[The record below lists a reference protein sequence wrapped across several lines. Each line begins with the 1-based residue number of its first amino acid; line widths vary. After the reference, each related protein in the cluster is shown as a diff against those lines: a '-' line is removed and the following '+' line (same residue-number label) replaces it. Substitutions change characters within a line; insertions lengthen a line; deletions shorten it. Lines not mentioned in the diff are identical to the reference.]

1 MLKPTRSP
9 QIRYGIPVLTVGLI
23 LLLRL
28 LLTPAIGKASP
39 FLLFTVAVMVSAWY
53 GGLFPGIQ
61 ATLLSAIVIIYFFL
75 EPNNTLTVS
84 NLADAVLLVL
94 FTLIGLTISWLTDK
108 LHLATKQAEF
118 NLRQAQRQQEEL
130 RESEERFRL
139 LVEGVK
145 DYAIVM
151 LDPSGHVVSWN
162 AGAENVTG
170 YREKEIVGRHS
181 SCFFPAEDI
190 ELGKPEQELK
200 IAAETGRFADEGWRV
215 RQDGTQFWASVAIA
229 ALLDET
235 GNLRGFSKVM
245 RDITARKLAED
256 RLKRIEW
263 LLTQK
268 HPQVV
273 EQYQQPYGDLTELN
287 TNRTILDAVG
297 AEVLHDI
304 AGDYLDLLQ
313 TSSAVYEKNGDY
325 AMGIFTSGWCRF
337 MDSASR
343 RLCAAG
349 DHREA
354 LACGKW
360 HCHESCWTK
369 ASKPSIETGQPVDIE
384 CAGGIRLYAVPIYA
398 GDEIVG
404 SINFGYGDPPQ
415 DPEKLKE
422 LAERYGVSVG
432 ELQQQARSYESRPAY
447 IIEIAK
453 KRLQNS
459 AKLIGE
465 IVKRKRY
472 EKEIRQLND
481 NLEILVKKRTAQ
493 LEEAN
498 KELEAF
504 SYSVSH
510 DLRAPIRHI
519 SGFAE
524 LLQKRAAAG
533 LDETALRY
541 LNTIMET
548 AKHAGNIVDDLL
560 AFSRMS
566 RAEMRHNAVN
576 ITRLLEDVLRDIQ
589 LETEG
594 RNIVWKIEDLPEVRG
609 DVSMLGLVLRNL
621 LSNAVKYTR
630 TRDRAEIEIGSS
642 KTEQEVVF
650 FVRDNG
656 VGFDMKYAD
665 KLFGVFQRLHSA
677 SEFEGTGIGLANVR
691 RIVHRHG
698 GRTWA
703 EGAPDSGA
711 TFYFSL
717 PKLLE

>member
-130 RESEERFRL
+130 RESEDRFRL

-145 DYAIVM
+145 DYAILM
-151 LDPSGHVVSWN
+151 LDPSGQVVSWN

-181 SCFFPAEDI
+181 SCFFTAEDI

-215 RQDGTQFWASVAIA
+215 RQDRTQFWASVAIA

-493 LEEAN
+493 LEEAD

-519 SGFAE
+519 SGFAD

>member
-130 RESEERFRL
+130 RESEDRFRL

-145 DYAIVM
+145 DYAILM
-151 LDPSGHVVSWN
+151 LDPSGQVVSWN

-181 SCFFPAEDI
+181 SCFFTAEDI

-215 RQDGTQFWASVAIA
+215 RQDRTQFWASVAIA

-519 SGFAE
+519 SGFAD